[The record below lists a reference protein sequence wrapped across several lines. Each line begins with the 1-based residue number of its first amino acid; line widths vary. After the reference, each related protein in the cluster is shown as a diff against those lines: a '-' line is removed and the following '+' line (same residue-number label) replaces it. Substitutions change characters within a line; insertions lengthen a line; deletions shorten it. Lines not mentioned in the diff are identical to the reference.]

1 MGADIDDAGGP
12 PLSADWRRAGSAS
25 AVNTNGAIRLMSS
38 MRRQTAG
45 VAALR
50 SVCGMRMASPA
61 LLISTSRRP

>member
-12 PLSADWRRAGSAS
+12 SALGDLRSAGSAS
-25 AVNTNGAIRLMSS
+25 ATNAKGAIRSMSS

-50 SVCGMRMASPA
+50 SACGMRIASPA
-61 LLISTSRRP
+61 LLISTSSRR